1 MFACSVDLSHASQL
15 FQRLGETDS
24 EQFNRERREDREDRM
39 LDAIEETAANPAW
52 RNTYNFVQGQ
62 VEYSTNYPSASE
74 ERTPPSTHIYNS
86 GYGSGSGSG
95 SGSAGVG
102 PQVESSRAAYII
114 PGQPSHH
121 MEIEDPQVIT
131 YPLPVAQTSHIT
143 STGRQDAPFSSRH
156 GSSVHDRPV
165 QAPQTYNTYPEQEY
179 LQEQYPMEQYPQEQY
194 PQEQYPEEQQAEQQD
209 LEQQYVAPHR
219 RRHSTRSSSGR
230 RDSGRQSKCSGCCIV
245 M

>member
-1 MFACSVDLSHASQL
+1 M
-15 FQRLGETDS
+15 LG
-24 EQFNRERREDREDRM
+24 
-39 LDAIEETAANPAW
+39 AIEETAANPAW

-62 VEYSTNYPSASE
+62 VEYSMNYPSASE

-86 GYGSGSGSG
+86 GSGSGSG
-95 SGSAGVG
+95 SGSAGAG
-102 PQVESSRAAYII
+102 PQAESSRAAYII

-121 MEIEDPQVIT
+121 MDIEDPQVIT
-131 YPLPVAQTSHIT
+131 YPLPVAQTSHIS

-179 LQEQYPMEQYPQEQY
+179 LQEQYPMEQYPMEQYPQEQYPQEQYPPEQY
-194 PQEQYPEEQQAEQQD
+194 PQEQYPEEQQAEQQV

-230 RDSGRQSKCSGCCIV
+230 RDSGRQSKGSRCCIV